1 MRYVLPALA
10 LLIAT
15 SGCRT
20 PCTESSGICTVPNS
34 CPPTETTRAE
44 AAPETREVEVKAPR
58 QKIVVEMPAPTT
70 CKVPCAPEAP
80 PPQVPTMTQAAY
92 APAMMAPMANTV
104 AQPARMGFMF
114 DTMRIP
120 IPIIRPVA
128 IPRPAEMTMTMPVAT
143 MPMMMV
149 PNTAMMPNMA
159 MAPNTAMVPQT
170 PVGNASMN
178 VQGSMSVQNAAAM
191 LAALNNA
198 SPQQLAALAQ
208 MTNAGQA
215 SSQTSVNMQLTAE
228 QIDALIAALRAARTP
243 R

>member
-1 MRYVLPALA
+1 
-10 LLIAT
+10 
-15 SGCRT
+15 
-20 PCTESSGICTVPNS
+20 
-34 CPPTETTRAE
+34 
-44 AAPETREVEVKAPR
+44 
-58 QKIVVEMPAPTT
+58 
-70 CKVPCAPEAP
+70 
-80 PPQVPTMTQAAY
+80 
-92 APAMMAPMANTV
+92 
-104 AQPARMGFMF
+104 
-114 DTMRIP
+114 
-120 IPIIRPVA
+120 
-128 IPRPAEMTMTMPVAT
+128 
-143 MPMMMV
+143 
-149 PNTAMMPNMA
+149 
-159 MAPNTAMVPQT
+159 MVPQT